1 MKTKLLEQLNAK
13 HLKKI
18 NILQFNMEDRCAAVN
33 NRQTT
38 SSEKQECDT

>member
-13 HLKKI
+13 HFKKI

-33 NRQTT
+33 NRQIT
-38 SSEKQECDT
+38 SSEKQERDT